1 MDNQSAISNVLQ
13 NMIDEIINENPRTNR
28 QYNRRN
34 NHENDNLAI
43 IQLLR
48 EILHSHD
55 DRMREYSEN
64 MRTILQILSLLVQ
77 RQYYSRTYV
86 DPTYDYTNNRERT
99 AQPNRTTANIHRRS
113 EIPRPTPRTRQNYQ
127 SHILSYVIY
136 PFLDLSGT
144 NLNQTRYQDVVVRP
158 TEDQINTATRTVT
171 YDETI
176 ELINHRCPIT
186 LADFEEGE
194 DIRQIIYCGH
204 CFCEDS
210 IQNWFRTNVRCP
222 VCRYDIRDYSLPDT
236 RNPSFDSTT
245 WPNSESFTATAWPSS
260 QNAPNP
266 PNPPNNRNNRTN
278 RNNIDNNLNN
288 LSHIFDGIST
298 NLTNILSNYLENE
311 TGHSNELSYT
321 FDFPIMYTDA
331 SGNTR

>member
-1 MDNQSAISNVLQ
+1 MDNQSAISNALQ

-34 NHENDNLAI
+34 NHENENLAI

-48 EILHSHD
+48 GVLHSHD

-64 MRTILQILSLLVQ
+64 MRTILQILSLLLQ
-77 RQYYSRTYV
+77 RQQYSRSYV
-86 DPTYDYTNNRERT
+86 DPVYDYTNTREHT
-99 AQPNRTTANIHRRS
+99 AQHNRTNTHRRS
-113 EIPRPTPRTRQNYQ
+113 EIPRPNTRTRQNYQ
-127 SHILSYVIY
+127 SQILSYVVY

-144 NLNQTRYQDVVVRP
+144 NLNQTRYQDVIVSP
-158 TEDQINTATRTVT
+158 TEEQINIASRIVT
-171 YDETI
+171 YNESI

-222 VCRYDIRDYSLPDT
+222 VCRYDIRDFSLPDT
-236 RNPSFDSTT
+236 QSPSFDATSWPNNDSFTT
-245 WPNSESFTATAWPSS
+245 TAWPNS
-260 QNAPNP
+260 QNA
-266 PNPPNNRNNRTN
+266 PNPPNNRNNRNN

-288 LSHIFDGIST
+288 LSNIFDGIST

-311 TGHSNELSYT
+311 IGSSNELSYT